1 MNRGE
6 CGRVDGSRGGK
17 RKTRGEVRK
26 QMDIPLHYPPF
37 KGVASRCM
45 KIART
50 LPDLL

>member
-26 QMDIPLHYPPF
+26 QTDVPLHKAPF
-37 KGVASRCM
+37 TQSEKRAFQITSAG
-45 KIART
+45 
-50 LPDLL
+50 LL